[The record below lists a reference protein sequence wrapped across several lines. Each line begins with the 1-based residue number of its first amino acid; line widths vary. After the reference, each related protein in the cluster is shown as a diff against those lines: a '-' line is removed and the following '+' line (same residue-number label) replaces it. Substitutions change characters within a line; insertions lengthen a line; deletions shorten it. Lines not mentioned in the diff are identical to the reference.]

1 MHSIHR
7 VTLSSLY
14 HSQTAFGVTI
24 AGEFSDGYND
34 CGLYLMG
41 VGNTGSYGESCSL
54 FLDSSQWN
62 ATMKAG
68 FYEFTLASMDALQ
81 NWFFWT
87 WKVGLN
93 LCMPIKPPQSKFSL
107 TPLQIGNSSTTNTV
121 QSPMWSYQLGLQQGW
136 IPTDPRTAVG
146 TCAALGASSPQFDGT
161 YAAYQT
167 GGPGAGTIVASSVS
181 SYSQYPPTPINGL
194 TAGAIQ
200 SLLPTYTSTSAVPTL
215 PPPTFSPS
223 PSPSVSSGNGWFD
236 SGDKGLAPTEVQGCT
251 YPNAWDAVSSAMPT
265 ALCPPTASATAV
277 ATAPPAASSLIVKKR
292 HRSDLEA

>member
-1 MHSIHR
+1 MHSIYQ

-14 HSQTAFGVTI
+14 RSQTAFGVTI

-93 LCMPIKPPQSKFSL
+93 LCIPIKPPLIKILINPLTDRKFIHD
-107 TPLQIGNSSTTNTV
+107 QYSSISHV
-121 QSPMWSYQLGLQQGW
+121 VLS
-136 IPTDPRTAVG
+136 VG
-146 TCAALGASSPQFDGT
+146 
-161 YAAYQT
+161 
-167 GGPGAGTIVASSVS
+167 
-181 SYSQYPPTPINGL
+181 PPTRMDP
-194 TAGAIQ
+194 
-200 SLLPTYTSTSAVPTL
+200 Y
-215 PPPTFSPS
+215 
-223 PSPSVSSGNGWFD
+223 
-236 SGDKGLAPTEVQGCT
+236 
-251 YPNAWDAVSSAMPT
+251 
-265 ALCPPTASATAV
+265 
-277 ATAPPAASSLIVKKR
+277 
-292 HRSDLEA
+292 